1 MTPENDRDFQLD
13 FLFQTAAEGIML
25 IGADGV
31 LVRLN
36 PAAAAMFALGP
47 DAVGRQAADV
57 LAAYPDLARLCS
69 ATGEQQADVALP
81 HKRIALAAS
90 ADRPGGGRIVL
101 LHDVTERTN
110 IDSRRQALLRQV
122 AHDFRNPLN
131 ALSGYA
137 DLVARFGE
145 LNAQQR
151 HFLGRVAQT
160 ADKLYDLAETL
171 VDLAWVEAGMALEH
185 RPVELAHLIRAVARG
200 LAPEA
205 ALREVT
211 IVTSVQDPVPSVI
224 GDPGRLKQAIRF
236 VLENG
241 VRYSHPG
248 GNVAVHAWQNG
259 ARVYCSVGDQGI
271 GIRADDMDRIWD
283 RMWRADDE
291 RVHAVPGGGIGLT
304 FARAIVER
312 HGGRIWAESEL
323 DAGTTV
329 TFMLPLAEGW

>member
-1 MTPENDRDFQLD
+1 MQRRDDRDFQLD
-13 FLFQTAAEGIML
+13 FLFQTAAEGIL
-25 IGADGV
+25 LVGADGI
-31 LVRLN
+31 LTRLN
-36 PAAAAMFALGP
+36 PAAAAMFALDPG
-47 DAVGRQAADV
+47 AVGGRVADV
-57 LAAYPDLARLCS
+57 FAAYPALVRLCS
-69 ATGEQQADVALP
+69 ARGEQQAEIALP

-101 LHDVTERTN
+101 LHDVTERQH

-131 ALSGYA
+131 ALGGYA
-137 DLVARFGE
+137 DLVAKFGD
-145 LNAQQR
+145 LNAQQQR
-151 HFLGRVAQT
+151 FLGRVTQT

-185 RPVELAHLIRAVARG
+185 RPVELAHLIHAAVRD

-205 ALREVT
+205 AMREVT
-211 IVTSVQDPVPSVI
+211 IVISTQDPVPSVI
-224 GDPGRLKQAIRF
+224 GDPGRLKQALRF
-236 VLENG
+236 LLENG

-248 GNVAVHAWQNG
+248 GNVAIHAWQDG

-271 GIRADDMDRIWD
+271 GIRAEDMDHIWD

-291 RVHAVPGGGIGLT
+291 RVRAVPGGGIGLT

-312 HGGRIWAESEL
+312 HGGHIWAESAF
-323 DAGTTV
+323 DDGTTV
-329 TFMLPLAEGW
+329 TFVLPLAEGW